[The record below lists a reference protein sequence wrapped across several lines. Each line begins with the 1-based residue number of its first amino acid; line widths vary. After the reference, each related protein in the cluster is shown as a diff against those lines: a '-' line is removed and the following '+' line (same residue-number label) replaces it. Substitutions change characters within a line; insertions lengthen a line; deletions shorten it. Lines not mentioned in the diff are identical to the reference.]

1 MPALMSSS
9 PLRRR
14 IAGIVVAALATAPVV
29 ALTAPGASAAPSA
42 PALTSSVDFDYL
54 ADVFPALASQRG
66 EHVFET
72 ITIERLKYLLRFK
85 AGKYAVLIGDP
96 KDASVQ
102 AEIGSINAA
111 AKSIGVKKIYVFNPR
126 IDGNSLN
133 VFDWSEL
140 ATQLGGAGLAYW
152 QNEGPEATTGGQL
165 INLING
171 NSPAPEFV
179 RTDGKVTSPY
189 LVVLDKDA
197 KDGSGN
203 DDRVVSSLS
212 ETKTAADLDTPAEQ
226 AVYEATVKQVLLDGG
241 TVTTPDLS
249 VNTQFEFYK
258 DEVNRRH
265 TTTPA
270 YADATKY
277 GGNILADSDNAEG
290 WRVQQLTYPETIDL
304 LSNPR
309 YATSDVPLLFGGT
322 WCHNTRAVIS
332 HINADAQAN
341 GVKTVY
347 NLDFSLFSTSNGS
360 ANYDHIRTS
369 GKPTVTDGKTLAPG
383 YLYGDLVSTY
393 LPNAVAEY
401 AAEGEPGYVNANT
414 PNWYFP
420 GGDTTQTLKSSRR
433 LQVPALVTYNQNHK
447 DALGNA
453 APVVDQAIRINDDG
467 TFTEYMTE
475 NWYVAGHDLPNT
487 PDTTLTGNLAAGSDR
502 LTNARD
508 FATEALDAYSDVLGS
523 LGSTHYTS
531 STAVSVDG
539 AASTDLVPGTTPT
552 LSVDVTAAGYA
563 PFVTFNANAAN
574 AVRNIGTGSPAG
586 SVVVLDQDGHQVGTP
601 VALNRAGTPVSITLP
616 AITSD
621 QIGDVWKVKYLGRGY
636 SITPSTT
643 DLRVGKQSSVALTGA
658 ASTTVGTA
666 LAYTATVTAGATG
679 SVSLE
684 GLPGSAITAPIVDGT
699 AALTVPATVAAGTYT
714 VTAVYAGDGVY
725 ASSVSAPLTLTVN
738 KLASKITLSA
748 ATSSTYGTAVKAT
761 VKVTDAAGTPITGA
775 VTLTGADSALNATLT
790 GGQAVITLPATLAA
804 KSYTLQATYAGTGTY
819 TSSTSASVALTVKK
833 LATKTTL
840 SAVKT
845 STYGKAVKV
854 TVKVTNANGKAVTG
868 KVTLTGA
875 GAARTATLTS
885 TGQAVVTLPASLAV
899 KSYALKATYAGTAN
913 VAASSA
919 TAALKVT
926 QGKVSKVATKVTKA
940 PTTKKGGKATVTV
953 TAPKGLATV
962 TGKVKV
968 TLSNGKIKATETFTL
983 KSGKATF
990 TLPKLPKGTWKVSVK
1005 YTGST
1010 TYAAASGAT
1019 VKIVVKK

>member
-1 MPALMSSS
+1 MSSS

-29 ALTAPGASAAPSA
+29 ALTAPGASADPSA
-42 PALTSSVDFDYL
+42 PAITSSVDFDYL

-96 KDASVQ
+96 KDASTQ

-111 AKSIGVKKIYVFNPR
+111 ATSIGVKKIYVFNPR

-133 VFDWSEL
+133 VFDWNEL
-140 ATQLGGAGLAYW
+140 ATQLTGAGLTYW

-212 ETKTAADLDTPAEQ
+212 ATKTAADLDTPAER
-226 AVYEATVKQVLLDGG
+226 AAYEATVTQVLLDGG

-265 TTTPA
+265 TATYT
-270 YADATKY
+270 DATKY
-277 GGNILADSDNAEG
+277 GGTILADSDDAQG
-290 WRVQQLTYPETIDL
+290 WRVQQLSYPETLDL

-309 YATSDVPLLFGGT
+309 YANSDVPLLFGGT

-347 NLDFSLFSTSNGS
+347 NLDFSLFSTSNGGT
-360 ANYDHIRTS
+360 NYDHIRTS
-369 GKPTVTDGKTLAPG
+369 GVPGLAPDGKLLAPG
-383 YLYGDLVSTY
+383 HLYGDLVNTY

-401 AAEGEPGYVNANT
+401 AKAGEPGAN
-414 PNWYFP
+414 PNQYYP
-420 GGDTTQTLKSSRR
+420 GGDTTKAIQTARR

-453 APVVDQAIRINDDG
+453 APVVDQAIRTNDNG
-467 TFTEYMTE
+467 TYTEYMTE
-475 NWYVAGHDLPNT
+475 YWYVAGHDLPNT
-487 PDTTLTGNLAAGSDR
+487 PDTTLNGTLAAGSDR

-508 FATEALDAYSDVLGS
+508 FATEALDAYADVLGS

-539 AASTDLVPGTTPT
+539 ASSTDLVPGTTPT
-552 LSVDVTAAGYA
+552 LSVTVTAAGYA
-563 PFVTFNANAAN
+563 PFVTFNANSAN
-574 AVRNIGTGSPAG
+574 AVRNAGVGSPAG

-601 VALNRAGTPVSITLP
+601 VALKRTGTPVSITLP

-636 SITPSTT
+636 SISSSTT
-643 DLRVGKQSSVALTGA
+643 DLKVGKQSSVALTGA
-658 ASTTVGTA
+658 GSTSVGTA
-666 LAYTATVTAGATG
+666 VAYTATVTEGATG
-679 SVSLE
+679 TVSLV

-699 AALTVPATVAAGTYT
+699 AALTVPATVPAGTYT
-714 VTAVYAGDGVY
+714 VTAAYAGDGVY
-725 ASSVSAPLTLTVN
+725 ASSVSAPVTLTVN
-738 KLASKITLSA
+738 KLASKVTLSA

-761 VKVTDAAGTPITGA
+761 VKVTDAAGAPLTGA
-775 VTLTGADSALNATLT
+775 VTLS
-790 GGQAVITLPATLAA
+790 
-804 KSYTLQATYAGTGTY
+804 
-819 TSSTSASVALTVKK
+819 
-833 LATKTTL
+833 
-840 SAVKT
+840 
-845 STYGKAVKV
+845 
-854 TVKVTNANGKAVTG
+854 
-868 KVTLTGA
+868 GA
-875 GAARTATLTS
+875 GAALTATLTS
-885 TGQAVVTLPASLAV
+885 GQAVVTLPASLAV
-899 KSYALKATYAGTAN
+899 KSYALKATYAGTSTYTSSTSASLTLTVKKLATKATISSVKTSTYGKAVKVTVKVADANGKAITGKVTLTGAGSARTATLTSAGQAVVTLPASLAVKSYALKATYAGNAN
-913 VAASSA
+913 VAGSSA

-926 QGKVSKVATKVTKA
+926 KGKVSKVATKVTKA
-940 PTTKKGGKATVTV
+940 PTTKKGGKATVSV
-953 TAPKGLATV
+953 TAPKGLATA
-962 TGKVKV
+962 TGTVKV
-968 TLSNGKIKATETFTL
+968 TLASGSLKATETFTL

-1005 YTGST
+1005 YVGST
-1010 TYAAASGAT
+1010 TYAAATGAT

>member
-1 MPALMSSS
+1 MSSS

-29 ALTAPGASAAPSA
+29 ALTAPGASADPST
-42 PALTSSVDFDYL
+42 PAITSSVDFDYL

-85 AGKYAVLIGDP
+85 SGKYAVLIGDP
-96 KDASVQ
+96 KDASTQ

-133 VFDWSEL
+133 VFDWNEL
-140 ATQLGGAGLAYW
+140 ATQLTGAGLTYW
-152 QNEGPEATTGGQL
+152 QNEGPAGTTGGPL
-165 INLING
+165 IDLING

-212 ETKTAADLDTPAEQ
+212 ETKTAADLDTPDERA
-226 AVYEATVKQVLLDGG
+226 AYEATVKQVLLDGG
-241 TVTTPDLS
+241 AVTTPDLS

-265 TTTPA
+265 TTTAA
-270 YADATKY
+270 YADATKF
-277 GGNILADSDNAEG
+277 GGNILADSDDAEG
-290 WRVQQLTYPETIDL
+290 WRVQQLSYPETIDL

-309 YATSDVPLLFGGT
+309 YANADVPLLFGGT

-332 HINADAQAN
+332 HINADAQAS

-347 NLDFSLFSTSNGS
+347 NLDFSLFSTSNGGT
-360 ANYDHIRTS
+360 NYDHIRTS
-369 GKPTVTDGKTLAPG
+369 GVPGVVDGKLLAPG
-383 YLYGDLVSTY
+383 HLYGDLVNTY

-401 AAEGEPGYVNANT
+401 AKAGEPGAS
-414 PNWYFP
+414 PNQYYP
-420 GGDTTQTLKSSRR
+420 GGDTTKALQTARR
-433 LQVPALVTYNQNHK
+433 LQVPALVTYNHNHK

-453 APVVDQAIRINDDG
+453 APVVDQAIRINDNG
-467 TFTEYMTE
+467 TYTEYMTE
-475 NWYVAGHDLPNT
+475 YWYVAGHDLPNT
-487 PDTTLTGNLAAGSDR
+487 PDTTLTGTLAAGSDR

-508 FATEALDAYSDVLGS
+508 FATEALDAYADVLGS

-552 LSVDVTAAGYA
+552 LGVKVTAADYE
-563 PFVTFNANAAN
+563 PFITYNATAAN
-574 AVRNIGTGSPAG
+574 VARSTGTGSPAG
-586 SVVVLDQDGHQVGTP
+586 SVIVLDQDGHQVGAP
-601 VALNRAGTPVSITLP
+601 VALKRDGSPVSITLP

-636 SITPSTT
+636 SIGSSTT
-643 DLRVGKQSSVALTGA
+643 DLRVGKQSSVTLAGGT

-666 LAYTATVTAGATG
+666 VDYTATVTAGATG
-679 SVSLE
+679 TASLL
-684 GLPGSAITAPIVDGT
+684 GLPGDAITSTIVDGT
-699 AALTVPATVAAGTYT
+699 AALTVPATVPAGTYT
-714 VTAVYAGDGVY
+714 VTAAYAGDGVY
-725 ASSVSAPLTLTVN
+725 ASSVSEPVTLTVN
-738 KLASKITLSA
+738 KVATTATLSA
-748 ATSSTYGTAVKAT
+748 VSTSSYGTAVKAT
-761 VKVTDAAGTPITGA
+761 VKVTAASGNPVTGT
-775 VTLTGADSALNATLT
+775 VTLTGAGAALTATLSGT
-790 GGQAVITLPATLAA
+790 GQAVVTLPATLAV
-804 KSYTLQATYAGTGTY
+804 KSYALKATYAGNATFAA
-819 TSSTSASVALTVKK
+819 SATAPLT
-833 LATKTTL
+833 L
-840 SAVKT
+840 AVKPLT
-845 STYGKAVKV
+845 AKASITAVTSSTYGKSVKV
-854 TVKVTNANGKAVTG
+854 TVKVVDSRGKPATG

-875 GAARTATLTS
+875 GSARTATLSS
-885 TGQAVVTLPASLAV
+885 TGQAVFALPASLAV
-899 KSYALKATYAGTAN
+899 KSYALKATYAG
-913 VAASSA
+913 SSTVTTA
-919 TAALKVT
+919 TATAKLKVT

-953 TAPKGLATV
+953 TAPRGLATA

-968 TLSNGKIKATETFTL
+968 TLSNGSLKATETFTL

-990 TLPKLPKGTWKVSVK
+990 TLPALPKGTWKVTVK
-1005 YTGST
+1005 YVGST
-1010 TYAAASGAT
+1010 TYATASATT